1 VEELEGRAAD
11 DEASELVGIGVA
23 HRFLADEAPVAHHH
37 DPVGDP
43 KDLIEAMRDV
53 DHADAGAL
61 KPRTPSNRR
70 STSSAGR
77 LAVGSSST
85 RKSQLTTSAR
95 AIATSNFS
103 VRLKLRTLRLGSI
116 SPINASA
123 SSGVS
128 ATGSPDRQKEK
139 SRDAA
144 PSGQRRRR
152 PALRAEWI
160 RPDL

>member
-1 VEELEGRAAD
+1 MPTPR
-11 DEASELVGIGVA
+11 
-23 HRFLADEAPVAHHH
+23 P
-37 DPVGDP
+37 
-43 KDLIEAMRDV
+43 
-53 DHADAGAL
+53 L
-61 KPRTPSNRR
+61 KPRTPLNRR
-70 STSSAGR
+70 SISSAGR

-128 ATGSPDRQKEK
+128 ATGSPDRQKENRAMPLPAD
-139 SRDAA
+139 RDGGGPRFA
-144 PSGQRRRR
+144 PSGSDLTFEC
-152 PALRAEWI
+152 ALDCVLPTTRI
-160 RPDL
+160 RVATPRSGLSNDG